1 MTFFGGC
8 VLWVIAALALLSLV
22 VWFERFVGLRRA
34 QINVHDFMKG
44 VINILDSGNDEEAI
58 AICEDESAPA
68 AAVVSAAIRN
78 ASGGPRKIKDSVDAE
93 GRAYVGRLDRRLAA
107 LAIIAQ
113 VAPAIGLLG
122 TVIGF
127 VNVVCYV
134 NSSPLV
140 SRADLLNGA
149 MGALSSTAA
158 GLALAIATTVMYG
171 SLRVRL
177 ERIIVEM
184 EGAASQIVG
193 YLSSRGKGA

>member
-78 ASGGPRKIKDSVDAE
+78 ASGGPRKMKDSVDAE
-93 GRAYVGRLDRRLAA
+93 GRAGGGGLDRRLAA

-134 NSSPLV
+134 NSSSLV

>member
-113 VAPAIGLLG
+113 IAPAIGLLG
-122 TVIGF
+122 TVSGF

-134 NSSPLV
+134 NASSLV

>member
-78 ASGGPRKIKDSVDAE
+78 ASGGPSKIKDSVDAE